1 MIGKKMKVKMVDK
14 LESEGK
20 TYNLYVKGHLLM
32 NLTLESGHELNAEIA
47 LDIVKDIAKQ
57 ERVNPNKVKPEDV
70 TFEEAEPEF
79 DWEVN
84 KNGYTK

>member
-57 ERVNPNKVKPEDV
+57 EKVNPNKVKLEDV

-79 DWEVN
+79 N
-84 KNGYTK
+84 

>member
-20 TYNLYVKGHLLM
+20 TYNIYVKGHRLI
-32 NLTLESGHELNAEIA
+32 NLTLERGQKLNTEIA
-47 LDIVKDIAKQ
+47 LDIVKDIARQGRIKS
-57 ERVNPNKVKPEDV
+57 RKVKPEDV

-79 DWEVN
+79 N
-84 KNGYTK
+84 

>member
-1 MIGKKMKVKMVDK
+1 MKAKVQMVDK

-47 LDIVKDIAKQ
+47 FNIVKDIAKQ

-79 DWEVN
+79 N
-84 KNGYTK
+84 

>member
-1 MIGKKMKVKMVDK
+1 MKAKVQMVDK
-14 LESEGK
+14 LEKVGK

-47 LDIVKDIAKQ
+47 LNIVKDIAKQ
-57 ERVNPNKVKPEDV
+57 ERVNPNKVKLEDV

-79 DWEVN
+79 D
-84 KNGYTK
+84 

>member
-47 LDIVKDIAKQ
+47 LNIVKDLAKQ
-57 ERVNPNKVKPEDV
+57 QGINPDSVQPEHV

-79 DWEVN
+79 D
-84 KNGYTK
+84 

>member
-47 LDIVKDIAKQ
+47 FDIVKDIAKQ
-57 ERVNPNKVKPEDV
+57 EKVNPNKVKPEDI

-79 DWEVN
+79 D
-84 KNGYTK
+84 

>member
-1 MIGKKMKVKMVDK
+1 MSGKKMKIKMVDK

-47 LDIVKDIAKQ
+47 FNIVKDIAKQ
-57 ERVNPNKVKPEDV
+57 EKVNPNKVKPEDI

-79 DWEVN
+79 D
-84 KNGYTK
+84 

>member
-1 MIGKKMKVKMVDK
+1 MKAKVQMVDK
-14 LESEGK
+14 LEKEGK

-47 LDIVKDIAKQ
+47 LNIVKDIAKQ
-57 ERVNPNKVKPEDV
+57 EKVNPNKVKPEDV

-79 DWEVN
+79 D
-84 KNGYTK
+84 

>member
-1 MIGKKMKVKMVDK
+1 MSGKKMKVKMVDK

-47 LDIVKDIAKQ
+47 FDIVKDIAKQ
-57 ERVNPNKVKPEDV
+57 EKVNPNKVKPEDI

-79 DWEVN
+79 D
-84 KNGYTK
+84 

>member
-47 LDIVKDIAKQ
+47 LDVVKDIAKQ
-57 ERVNPNKVKPEDV
+57 QGVNPDRVKPEDV

-79 DWEVN
+79 D
-84 KNGYTK
+84 

>member
-32 NLTLESGHELNAEIA
+32 NLRLECGHELNAEIA
-47 LDIVKDIAKQ
+47 LNIVKDIAKQ

-79 DWEVN
+79 D
-84 KNGYTK
+84 